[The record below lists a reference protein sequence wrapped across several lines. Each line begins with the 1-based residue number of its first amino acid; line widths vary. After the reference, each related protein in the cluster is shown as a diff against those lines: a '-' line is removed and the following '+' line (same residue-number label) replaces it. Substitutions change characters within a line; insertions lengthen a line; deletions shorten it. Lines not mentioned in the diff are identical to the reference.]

1 MEPEDSSASRRA
13 VMTSLKSRPF
23 SSWAALLAGTL
34 SITEGLL
41 ILSNPEYYGFDSA
54 SDYLVMAAEGA
65 ALLVLPAALAG
76 LHARLTNAYGR
87 LGKAGFL
94 AAVIGTVVAGAGH
107 LIAVPFFDFVNVGG
121 MVYVLVALKEGF
133 FLAGGMAYASGVVL
147 MSAGFL
153 LLGVAILKAGVVPRW
168 SGPAVVVG
176 LAGLWSANALGW
188 IVFGLAWMLLGYA
201 LWSGRVAAAE
211 QTPSSG

>member
-1 MEPEDSSASRRA
+1 MEPEDSPASQRA
-13 VMTSLKSRPF
+13 VVTSPKPRPF
-23 SSWAALLAGTL
+23 PSWAALLAGAL
-34 SITEGLL
+34 SIIEGLL
-41 ILSNPEYYGFDSA
+41 ILSDPEYYGFDSP

-65 ALLVLPAALAG
+65 ALLGLLAALAG

-133 FLAGGMAYASGVVL
+133 FLAGAVAYALGAVL

-188 IVFGLAWMLLGYA
+188 IIFGLAWALLGYA
-201 LWSGRVAAAE
+201 LRSGRVAPAE
-211 QTPSSG
+211 QTPRPG

>member
-1 MEPEDSSASRRA
+1 
-13 VMTSLKSRPF
+13 MTSLKSRPF

-94 AAVIGTVVAGAGH
+94 AAIIGTVVAGAGH

-176 LAGLWSANALGW
+176 LAGLWAANALGW

-211 QTPSSG
+211 QTPSPG